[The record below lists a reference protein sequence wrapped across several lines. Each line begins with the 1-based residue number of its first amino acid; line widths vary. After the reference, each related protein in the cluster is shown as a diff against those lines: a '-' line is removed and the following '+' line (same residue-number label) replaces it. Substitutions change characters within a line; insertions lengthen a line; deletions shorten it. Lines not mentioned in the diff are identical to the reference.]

1 MTFTI
6 EVDGQEYI
14 FDLSNHLDELKEK
27 ADIYAKSNPTNEEKE
42 LLKNPALVVT
52 EDNYKIVIN

>member
-6 EVDGQEYI
+6 EADGQEYI

-27 ADIYAKSNPTNEEKE
+27 ADIYAKSNLTNEEEE
-42 LLKNPALVVT
+42 LLRNPALIVT
-52 EDNYKIVIN
+52 ENNYKIVIS